1 MRNRN
6 KEKSM
11 RSCRSRRGG
20 ILVGL
25 LVAGAVL
32 MCVVIAVAFS
42 VARNVQVRTAERID
56 GNDVSIDTPV
66 GHLSVHAHENGGW
79 AASDVPVYPGARSTK
94 NHDGGGAVV
103 EWTSNN
109 GHNDGGFSVAA
120 SEMVTPDSADKVI
133 DFYRSQLPD
142 WAIVNERDG
151 AVRFELKESGHKR
164 IIGIHARHDGTH
176 IGVASIGEPASN

>member
-11 RSCRSRRGG
+11 RSSGFRQGG

-25 LVAGAVL
+25 LVAGAVFV
-32 MCVVIAVAFS
+32 CVMIAVAFS
-42 VARNVQVRTAERID
+42 VARNVQVRTAERVD

-66 GHLSVHAHENGGW
+66 GHLSVRAHENESW
-79 AASDVPVYPGARSTK
+79 AASDVPVYPGARNSK
-94 NHDGGGAVV
+94 DHDRGGAVV

-109 GHNDGGFSVAA
+109 GKSDGGFSVAA

-133 DFYRSQLPD
+133 SFYKNQLPD
-142 WAIVNERDG
+142 WVIVNEHDG

-164 IIGIHARHDGTH
+164 IIGIHGKRDGTH